1 MRLSKSI
8 DRSIGFR
15 RSKKYENKESNCKLQ
30 VVDADEAC
38 ELRSIYRTEVE
49 AANRA
54 ARLVNGNAAAAGLG
68 IAS

>member
-1 MRLSKSI
+1 LSKSI

-15 RSKKYENKESNCKLQ
+15 RSKKAENKESNCKLQ
-30 VVDADEAC
+30 VVDVDEAC

>member
-1 MRLSKSI
+1 LSKSI

-15 RSKKYENKESNCKLQ
+15 RSKKSENKESNCKLQ
-30 VVDADEAC
+30 VVDVDEAC